1 METYGDRWDVFRRAP
16 EAAAI
21 LTDFDGTLAAIVDD
35 PAAARPLDGVPAL
48 LDELADR
55 YALVAVL
62 SGRPVAFLQQLL
74 SERIVLSGLYGLEV
88 VRDGSRRDH
97 PSGEAWREVVAAVTT
112 AARTHGP
119 EGMRVE
125 PKGLSLTVH
134 YRGDP
139 GLEAAVRDWA
149 EHEAARSGL
158 LVRDARM
165 SIELHPPIAADKG
178 TAVTELAGSFDA
190 VCFIG
195 DDRGDLPAFAALDE
209 LAARGAGTVRVAV
222 RSDEAPPELLARAD
236 LVVEGPEGA
245 AALLRSL

>member
-1 METYGDRWDVFRRAP
+1 MGTHGDRWDVFRRTP

-74 SERIVLSGLYGLEV
+74 SDRIVLSGLYGLEV
-88 VRDGSRRDH
+88 ARDGRRGDH
-97 PSGEAWREVVAAVTT
+97 PSGGAWREVVADVT
-112 AARTHGP
+112 AAARARGP

-158 LVRDARM
+158 LVR
-165 SIELHPPIAADKG
+165 
-178 TAVTELAGSFDA
+178 
-190 VCFIG
+190 
-195 DDRGDLPAFAALDE
+195 
-209 LAARGAGTVRVAV
+209 
-222 RSDEAPPELLARAD
+222 
-236 LVVEGPEGA
+236 
-245 AALLRSL
+245 